1 MIGLILP
8 IGTKKRAA
16 RARSN
21 ALERAGLE
29 GSRDKHFK
37 GQQANEEI
45 ICFFRKHWIAS
56 LPHIGLWALLTF
68 IESVFIL
75 SFGKISG
82 IVGGNVLVGLMY
94 VGVAVLMTIYLHKVF
109 LRLFAYFLNVVVFT
123 DSRVIVH
130 TKTLFLQD
138 SHEVL
143 DVTKIQDVKKIQDG
157 ILKNLLHYG
166 ELTITLA
173 ADKASRLLP
182 SVPNVNFHFRC
193 LSRIKRDADLRG
205 QIENLRQEEF
215 RDHRSFS
222 REKSEEMIRLE
233 RQQVEDA
240 YKKIM
245 GEIVKSKTEVV
256 TVQLPPPYRVPSYTE
271 LVLPQDDVEKTL

>member
-8 IGTKKRAA
+8 IRQRKKTNLKG
-16 RARSN
+16 SDFT
-21 ALERAGLE
+21 

-37 GQQANEEI
+37 GQQSTEEL
-45 ICFFRKHWIAS
+45 ICFFRRHWVTVLS
-56 LPHIGLWALLTF
+56 DVGLWTLLTF
-68 IESVFIL
+68 AEIVFI
-75 SFGKISG
+75 SNFGRFAG
-82 IVGGNVLVGLMY
+82 VVRGNVPIGILY
-94 VGVAVLMTIYLHKVF
+94 FGVLVLMTVYLHKIF
-109 LRLFAYFLNVVVFT
+109 LRFFAYFLNIVVFT

-130 TKTLFLQD
+130 NKTLFMKD

-143 DVTKIQDVKKIQDG
+143 DVTKIQDVKKTQDG
-157 ILKNLLHYG
+157 IFGNFLQYG
-166 ELTITLA
+166 ELVITLA
-173 ADKASRLLP
+173 SDKAVRP
-182 SVPNVNFHFRC
+182 IPYVPNVNFHFRC

-205 QIENLRQEEF
+205 QIEHLREEEF

-222 REKSEEMIRLE
+222 KEKSEEMIRLE

-256 TVQLPPPYRVPSYTE
+256 RVNIRPPVYHAPSYTD
-271 LVLPQDDVEKTL
+271 LVLPQGDLDM